1 MIQSGAEPNQT
12 VQKDF
17 AAGQMQTEIAG
28 TRNASTEPKTSKN
41 QSKRIVLTT
50 FGSLGDLLPYMAI
63 AQELQARGHRP
74 AIAANESQRR
84 HIEAR
89 GLEFHPLRPESE
101 PKIEQDW
108 DFFKM
113 ISDSQKGTEYLIGQL
128 LMPHQHASYSDLMQ
142 ACQGADLLL
151 THPLTFVASII
162 VEKTGIPWVSSV
174 LSPASLI
181 SAYDLPANVPT
192 SASPYE
198 RALAA
203 VAKDTALRSF
213 RWNARLWSAPVR
225 QLRAQLGL
233 LPSGDPIFESQHSP
247 NLVLA
252 LFSRA
257 LASPPPDWPPQTLV
271 TGFPFCDRPAGTTQ
285 QNEQLSPE
293 LENFLN
299 SGPPPIVFTLGTTA
313 VWMPGNFYA
322 EGAVAAQKLGY
333 RAILLMGGAANHIPP
348 GAFPEGVAAFD
359 YAPHS
364 QLFPRAA
371 AIVHHG
377 GVGTTGQAMRSG
389 RPTLIVPHNY
399 DQPDNAERIAR
410 LGAGRTLTRDR
421 CTAATLTAELQQLLF
436 NPSYAARAAQLSQI
450 VNSENGAAT
459 ACDALLSLAR

>member
-1 MIQSGAEPNQT
+1 ME
-12 VQKDF
+12 
-17 AAGQMQTEIAG
+17 TETAG
-28 TRNASTEPKTSKN
+28 TRNASTELKTSKS
-41 QSKRIVLTT
+41 QGKHIVVTT
-50 FGSLGDLLPYMAI
+50 FGSLGDLLPFIAI
-63 AQELQARGHRP
+63 AQELQARGHR
-74 AIAANESQRR
+74 ATIAASERQRR

-89 GLEFHPLRPESE
+89 GLEFHLVRPDNE
-101 PKIEQDW
+101 PKLQEDW
-108 DFFKM
+108 EYFKM
-113 ISDSQKGTEYLIGQL
+113 VSDAQKGTEYLIGQL

-151 THPLTFVASII
+151 THPLTFVAPII

-181 SAYDLPANVPT
+181 SAYDLPASVPA

-203 VAKDTALRSF
+203 VAKDSALRNF
-213 RWNARLWSAPVR
+213 RWYARLWSAPVR
-225 QLRAQLGL
+225 QLRAELGL

-247 NLVLA
+247 NLLLA

-257 LASPPPDWPPQTLV
+257 LASPQPDWPPQTLV
-271 TGFPFCDRPAGTTQ
+271 TGFPFCDRPAGTSQ
-285 QNEQLSPE
+285 ENEQLSPE

-322 EGAVAAQKLGY
+322 EGALAAQKLGC
-333 RAILLMGGAANHIPP
+333 RAVLLMGEAIRHIPP
-348 GAFPEGVAAFD
+348 GALPDTVAAFQ

-364 QLFPRAA
+364 LLFPRAS

-389 RPTLIVPHNY
+389 RPALVVPYNY
-399 DQPDNAERIAR
+399 DQPDNAERIVR
-410 LGAGRTLTRDR
+410 LGAGRSLTRDR

-436 NPSYAARAAQLSQI
+436 DPSYAARAAQLSQI
-450 VNSENGAAT
+450 VSSENGAAT